1 MIQCN
6 FFADDGL
13 TETDI
18 ESKIQSDGVSSLS
31 INGCG
36 SFEGRSVASF
46 RIEISP
52 SQKLPECDNGERFSE
67 FVFDEKSKKKVNK
80 TAHG

>member
-1 MIQCN
+1 MIF

-18 ESKIQSDGVSSLS
+18 ESYTESHGVTSMS

-36 SFEGRSVASF
+36 SFEGGNVTSF
-46 RIEISP
+46 RIEITI
-52 SQKLPECDNGERFSE
+52 LNL
-67 FVFDEKSKKKVNK
+67 VLHKK
-80 TAHG
+80 